1 MHGALRAKRTLKAKL
16 RSPDVNATHVA
27 ARSAHAN
34 RMNKKF
40 VSLMDELKQRQEG
53 RAPSS
58 PKGLLPA
65 TVSQKNVA
73 EIGKRLFS
81 WRKI

>member
-1 MHGALRAKRTLKAKL
+1 
-16 RSPDVNATHVA
+16 
-27 ARSAHAN
+27 
-34 RMNKKF
+34 
-40 VSLMDELKQRQEG
+40 MDELKQRQEG